1 MESSFLSK
9 EAVINVSNQK
19 MAQRDLRC
27 HSKLTYDF
35 LTKKPINRR
44 TVYSWFA
51 RKDKC
56 QVSADK
62 YEVFEDN
69 YEDREKWNISIFKL

>member
-1 MESSFLSK
+1 MQLEAHLRFL
-9 EAVINVSNQK
+9 NQK
-19 MAQRDLRC
+19 
-27 HSKLTYDF
+27 
-35 LTKKPINRR
+35 PISRM
-44 TVYSWFA
+44 TVYNWFIE
-51 RKDKC
+51 KDKY

>member
-1 MESSFLSK
+1 MLGL
-9 EAVINVSNQK
+9 Q
-19 MAQRDLRC
+19 
-27 HSKLTYDF
+27 
-35 LTKKPINRR
+35 
-44 TVYSWFA
+44 A

-62 YEVFEDN
+62 YEVLEDN